1 MTRPEPNNLNIAGD
15 GGASA
20 VFWPCESEADCTAD
34 GSSCDLAS
42 GQCECSTFDAVLAE
56 NFTQC
61 LATALV
67 GDRCD
72 DSVQCN
78 LMPTGAS
85 CKAGVCDCADG
96 QSYLRGKCRQLNGL
110 GESCDTV
117 SPYPQLFPQPNATQ
131 SLFQDLDCYFG
142 YDRSSVSCQQNV
154 CGCANGYYNR
164 YGNICRRKS
173 MGEYPPGWD
182 QGLGQ

>member
-1 MTRPEPNNLNIAGD
+1 M
-15 GGASA
+15 A

-34 GSSCDLAS
+34 GSSCDLAN
-42 GQCECSTFDAVLAE
+42 GQCGCSTFDSVLAE

-61 LATALV
+61 LATSLI
-67 GDRCD
+67 GERCD

-96 QSYLRGKCRQLNGL
+96 QTYLRGKCRPLNGL

-117 SPYPQLFPQPNATQ
+117 GYTFLNSFFSYFLNHIITHIY
-131 SLFQDLDCYFG
+131 LKDLDCYFG
-142 YDRSSVSCQQNV
+142 YDRASVSCQENV

-173 MGEYPPGWD
+173 MGK
-182 QGLGQ
+182 